1 MRAHG
6 DTPGPVGKP
15 QEGEEYPLFPM
26 KRTCPYHPPA
36 GYDRLTEQGP
46 LARARLFDGRLVW
59 CVTGHAETR
68 KLLLDSRLSSD
79 WQDPAFPVVVP
90 RGTDSMGAVRIP
102 LVGVDDPDHAR
113 HRRLVMRGFTA
124 RHVKGLCPQIQEIAD
139 GLLDRMAERGPTA
152 DLVAEYALPLSVMV
166 ICRLLGVPHT
176 DREFFEAQTR
186 RLLTGPE
193 HSDIEEARLQLLT
206 YLDGLLEAKAK
217 APGDGL
223 LDELLAGQAEN
234 GTVDR
239 HELVGIGTIL
249 LVGGIETTAN
259 MIALSAYTLLEHPEQ
274 ASELRADDGLL
285 PGAVEELLRF
295 LSVTDGIMRVAGADI
310 EVGGHT
316 IAAGDGVF
324 FPVAA
329 ANRDPLVYEDPD
341 TLYIHRPARSHL
353 AFGHGSHQCVGQNL
367 ARHEMEIA
375 LRALFTRFPKLSL
388 AVPATEIEP
397 RSPNAV
403 QGVAT
408 LPVTW

>member
-1 MRAHG
+1 
-6 DTPGPVGKP
+6 
-15 QEGEEYPLFPM
+15 
-26 KRTCPYHPPA
+26 
-36 GYDRLTEQGP
+36 
-46 LARARLFDGRLVW
+46 
-59 CVTGHAETR
+59 
-68 KLLLDSRLSSD
+68 
-79 WQDPAFPVVVP
+79 
-90 RGTDSMGAVRIP
+90 
-102 LVGVDDPDHAR
+102 
-113 HRRLVMRGFTA
+113 
-124 RHVKGLCPQIQEIAD
+124 
-139 GLLDRMAERGPTA
+139 
-152 DLVAEYALPLSVMV
+152 
-166 ICRLLGVPHT
+166 
-176 DREFFEAQTR
+176 
-186 RLLTGPE
+186 
-193 HSDIEEARLQLLT
+193 
-206 YLDGLLEAKAK
+206 
-217 APGDGL
+217 
-223 LDELLAGQAEN
+223 
-234 GTVDR
+234 
-239 HELVGIGTIL
+239 
-249 LVGGIETTAN
+249 
-259 MIALSAYTLLEHPEQ
+259 MIALSTFILLEHPEQ
-274 ASELRADDGLL
+274 ASELRADDGVL

-295 LSVTDGIMRVAGADI
+295 LSVTYGIMRMAGADI